1 MKAFFAHR
9 REILFLNLNRI
20 DVTTRR
26 LGGGYGGKIF
36 KGRGV
41 AAAAAI
47 AANALGKPI
56 RMVLDIQTNME
67 AMGKRAPYLF
77 NYSVSWAMLL
87 LSLLTIKKYILIFV

>member
-1 MKAFFAHR
+1 MITSALGISK
-9 REILFLNLNRI
+9 NKV

-36 KGRGV
+36 KNRGV
-41 AAAAAI
+41 SAACAI
-47 AANALGKPI
+47 AANALKKPV

-77 NYSVSWAMLL
+77 NYTVS
-87 LSLLTIKKYILIFV
+87 SPS